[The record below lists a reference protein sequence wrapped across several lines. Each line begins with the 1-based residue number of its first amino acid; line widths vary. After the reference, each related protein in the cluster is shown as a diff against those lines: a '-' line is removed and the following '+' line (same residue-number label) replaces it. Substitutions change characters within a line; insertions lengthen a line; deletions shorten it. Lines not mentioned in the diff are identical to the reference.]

1 MNPAELFRQETNT
14 VQLAPGDFLFRE
26 GEKGDKMYVL
36 LEGEIDIFLGDFVL
50 ETAGPGALLG
60 EMALIDDS
68 PRTANA
74 VAKTPSPPGANRPAP
89 VSFSRSADTAFCD
102 ACDENAGRSPASHER
117 RDGGAI
123 ASLER
128 DAALLFRS
136 RACGVI
142 FRRMRIVAQYLL
154 FAAIAT
160 TGCGQQAPTAAD
172 FAAQRQR
179 MVEQQLKPR
188 GIKDERVLAAMA
200 KVPREEFIPADA
212 RADAYEDGPLPIG
225 YDQTISQPYI
235 VAFMTEQ
242 LRPKPSDR
250 VLEIGS
256 GSGYQAAI
264 LAELVADVY
273 TIEIVEPLAK
283 TAEATLQRLGY
294 KNVHIKVGDG
304 YKGWP
309 EEAPFDAIIVT
320 CAPEKVPQPLVD
332 QLKDGGR
339 MVIPVGE
346 RFAQQLY
353 LLEKKNGQLK
363 ESATLPVRFVPMLR
377 EAQKK

>member
-1 MNPAELFRQETNT
+1 
-14 VQLAPGDFLFRE
+14 
-26 GEKGDKMYVL
+26 
-36 LEGEIDIFLGDFVL
+36 
-50 ETAGPGALLG
+50 
-60 EMALIDDS
+60 
-68 PRTANA
+68 
-74 VAKTPSPPGANRPAP
+74 
-89 VSFSRSADTAFCD
+89 
-102 ACDENAGRSPASHER
+102 
-117 RDGGAI
+117 
-123 ASLER
+123 
-128 DAALLFRS
+128 
-136 RACGVI
+136 
-142 FRRMRIVAQYLL
+142 
-154 FAAIAT
+154 
-160 TGCGQQAPTAAD
+160 
-172 FAAQRQR
+172 
-179 MVEQQLKPR
+179 MVEKQLKPR
-188 GIKDERVLAAMA
+188 GIKDERVLSAMA
-200 KVPREEFIPADA
+200 KVPREEFIPADV
-212 RADAYEDGPLPIG
+212 RGDAYEDGPLPIG

-273 TIEIVEPLAK
+273 TIDIIEPLAK
-283 TAEATLQRLGY
+283 TAEVTLQRLGY

-320 CAPEKVPQPLVD
+320 CAPDKVPQALVD

-353 LLEKKNGQLK
+353 LLEKRDGQLK

-377 EAQKK
+377 EAKEK

>member
-1 MNPAELFRQETNT
+1 
-14 VQLAPGDFLFRE
+14 
-26 GEKGDKMYVL
+26 
-36 LEGEIDIFLGDFVL
+36 
-50 ETAGPGALLG
+50 
-60 EMALIDDS
+60 
-68 PRTANA
+68 
-74 VAKTPSPPGANRPAP
+74 
-89 VSFSRSADTAFCD
+89 
-102 ACDENAGRSPASHER
+102 
-117 RDGGAI
+117 
-123 ASLER
+123 
-128 DAALLFRS
+128 
-136 RACGVI
+136 
-142 FRRMRIVAQYLL
+142 MRIVAQYLL

-172 FAAQRQR
+172 LAAQRQR
-179 MVEQQLKPR
+179 MVEQHLKAR

-212 RADAYEDGPLPIG
+212 RPSAYEDGPLPIG
-225 YDQTISQPYI
+225 YDQTISQPYV

-242 LRPKPSDR
+242 LRPKQSDH

-264 LAELVADVY
+264 LGELVAEVY

-283 TAEATLQRLGY
+283 SAEATLQRLGY
-294 KNVHIKVGDG
+294 NNVHIKVGDG

-363 ESATLPVRFVPMLR
+363 ESVTLPVRFVPMLR
-377 EAQKK
+377 EAK

>member
-1 MNPAELFRQETNT
+1 
-14 VQLAPGDFLFRE
+14 
-26 GEKGDKMYVL
+26 
-36 LEGEIDIFLGDFVL
+36 
-50 ETAGPGALLG
+50 
-60 EMALIDDS
+60 
-68 PRTANA
+68 
-74 VAKTPSPPGANRPAP
+74 
-89 VSFSRSADTAFCD
+89 
-102 ACDENAGRSPASHER
+102 
-117 RDGGAI
+117 
-123 ASLER
+123 
-128 DAALLFRS
+128 
-136 RACGVI
+136 
-142 FRRMRIVAQYLL
+142 MRIVAQYLL
-154 FAAIAT
+154 FVAIAT
-160 TGCGQQAPTAAD
+160 TGCGQQVPTAVD
-172 FAAQRQR
+172 LAAQRQR

-200 KVPREEFIPADA
+200 KVPREEFVAADA
-212 RADAYEDGPLPIG
+212 RPSAYEDGPLPIG
-225 YDQTISQPYI
+225 YDQTISQPYV

-242 LRPKPSDR
+242 LRPKRSDR

-264 LAELVADVY
+264 LGELVAEVY

-283 TAEATLQRLGY
+283 SAEATLQRLGY
-294 KNVHIKVGDG
+294 SNVHIKVGDG

-363 ESATLPVRFVPMLR
+363 ESITLPVRFVPMLR

>member
-1 MNPAELFRQETNT
+1 
-14 VQLAPGDFLFRE
+14 
-26 GEKGDKMYVL
+26 
-36 LEGEIDIFLGDFVL
+36 
-50 ETAGPGALLG
+50 
-60 EMALIDDS
+60 
-68 PRTANA
+68 
-74 VAKTPSPPGANRPAP
+74 
-89 VSFSRSADTAFCD
+89 
-102 ACDENAGRSPASHER
+102 
-117 RDGGAI
+117 
-123 ASLER
+123 
-128 DAALLFRS
+128 
-136 RACGVI
+136 
-142 FRRMRIVAQYLL
+142 MRIVAQYLL

-172 FAAQRQR
+172 LAAQRQG
-179 MVEQQLKPR
+179 MVEQQLKRR

-212 RADAYEDGPLPIG
+212 RPSAYEDGPLPIG
-225 YDQTISQPYI
+225 YDQTISQPYV

-242 LRPKPSDR
+242 LRPKQSDH

-264 LAELVADVY
+264 LGELVAEVY

-283 TAEATLQRLGY
+283 SAEATLQRLGY
-294 KNVHIKVGDG
+294 NNVHIKAGDG

-353 LLEKKNGQLK
+353 LLEKKDGQLK

-377 EAQKK
+377 EGQKK